1 MSSKYIHGT
10 DAEEQARLSLMNDL
24 LNAREL
30 PELGLRAGE
39 KILEVGLGLG
49 QFARA
54 MSRAVGPSG
63 RVTGIERSE
72 GQIAEACRLAQ
83 VSGETGLVEIRQGT
97 AETPPLTESE
107 WGSFDLAHARYLLEH
122 VRDPLAVVRQ
132 MARAVRRGGRVVLAD
147 DDHAVFRVH
156 PEPPAFR
163 AAWEAFQRCYDRN
176 GNDAFVGRRLP
187 DILHQAGLSPRRA
200 TWIFFGACAGEST
213 FGGFVRNLQGNLASA
228 RDAIVETGALDAPM
242 LDRALDEIG
251 DLTRRPGAAIWYA
264 MCWAEGVKV

>member
-30 PELGLRAGE
+30 PELGMRAGE

-83 VSGETGLVEIRQGT
+83 VSGETGLVE
-97 AETPPLTESE
+97 
-107 WGSFDLAHARYLLEH
+107 
-122 VRDPLAVVRQ
+122 
-132 MARAVRRGGRVVLAD
+132 
-147 DDHAVFRVH
+147 
-156 PEPPAFR
+156 
-163 AAWEAFQRCYDRN
+163 RCYDRN